1 MHTRRDTKI
10 HTQICILAIKSHE
23 RVTDTHTLRLVSA
36 REVLGDRQPSKHA
49 HHTRT
54 QHNDMFA
61 QRPLIHVHSGQKCG
75 HTQAHTSVAEVPG
88 EISLGAGQRD
98 VVYPQVQLVQR
109 LLVHTALHGTLGKG
123 RRIQPCSVQSQTQ
136 GRSSI
141 SPLSLPRASRPVSA
155 SLTQRLP
162 SQLGE
167 AILFSETM
175 TTILDSR
182 EQRLLGVVVRP
193 RYLLSGLWI

>member
-23 RVTDTHTLRLVSA
+23 RVTDTHTLRLISA

-109 LLVHTALHGTLGKG
+109 LLVHTALHGTLGKAG
-123 RRIQPCSVQSQTQ
+123 
-136 GRSSI
+136 GSSCAAS
-141 SPLSLPRASRPVSA
+141 SPKLRAAQA
-155 SLTQRLP
+155 SLLSRCPGRPDPFLP
-162 SQLGE
+162 L
-167 AILFSETM
+167 
-175 TTILDSR
+175 
-182 EQRLLGVVVRP
+182 
-193 RYLLSGLWI
+193 